1 MRTRHDREKRQG
13 NIMAKHGKKYMN
25 GAAEIDRTQLYAL
38 QEGIARVLGSSY
50 AKFDESVDIAVRLGV
65 DPRHADQMVRSSV
78 MLPHGTG
85 KEVRVLVFAKGEKE
99 TEALNAGAD
108 FAGSDEIIAKI
119 KDGWLGFDK
128 TIATP
133 DMMGEVGKIGRVL
146 GPRNLMPNAKLG
158 TVTFDIERVVG
169 EIKKGKVDFRVDKNG
184 IIHAALGKIS
194 FGKDK
199 LKENIVAFVDKLIQL
214 KPSSSKGIYL
224 KSIVVSSTMGPG
236 VKLDPLQV
244 RTLIKES

>member
-1 MRTRHDREKRQG
+1 
-13 NIMAKHGKKYMN
+13 MAKHGKKYRN
-25 GAAEIDRTQLYAL
+25 SAGEIDKSKLYELKEGVALAL
-38 QEGIARVLGSSY
+38 QAAY
-50 AKFDESVDIAVRLGV
+50 AKFDESIDLAVRLGV

-99 TEALNAGAD
+99 TEALDAGAD
-108 FAGSDEIIAKI
+108 FAGSDDIIAKI
-119 KDGWLGFDK
+119 KDGWLDFDK

-133 DMMGEVGKIGRVL
+133 DMMGEVGKIGRIL

-158 TVTFDIERVVG
+158 TVTFDIARVVG

-184 IIHAALGKIS
+184 IVHAAIGKKT
-194 FGKDK
+194 FGAEKVRD
-199 LKENIVAFVDKLIQL
+199 NIIAFVDKLIQL

-224 KSIVVSSTMGPG
+224 KSIVLSSTMGPG
-236 VKLDPLQV
+236 VKLDPFNI
-244 RTLIKES
+244 RTLIKEG